1 MDGERDTCGN
11 LPTRRRLTDVFRRPD
26 IEARSVDVPLHWKIS
41 HPGRS
46 VDAVASGHL
55 SLRDIEGYFDDLMVS
70 GAFPYR
76 KLFDATEAT
85 STVNDAE
92 MMLLGARMSAYKGL
106 GPLGPLA
113 IVTPSSSLRTQA
125 MLFSALAP
133 ADRPLKI
140 FKTVAAARRWL
151 DAPAES
157 EEAK

>member
-1 MDGERDTCGN
+1 MGGERDTCRN
-11 LPTRRRLTDVFRRPD
+11 LPTRRRLADKFRRPD
-26 IEARSVDVPLHWKIS
+26 IEARPVDVPLHWKIS
-41 HPGRS
+41 HPNRS
-46 VDAVASGHL
+46 VEAVATGHL
-55 SLRDIEGYFDDLMVS
+55 SLQDIERYFDDLMVS

-85 STVNDAE
+85 STVDAAE

-113 IVTPSSSLRTQA
+113 IVTPDSSLRTQA

-140 FKTVAAARRWL
+140 FKTVVAARKWL
-151 DAPAES
+151 AAPS
-157 EEAK
+157 YSSPP

>member
-1 MDGERDTCGN
+1 M
-11 LPTRRRLTDVFRRPD
+11 
-26 IEARSVDVPLHWKIS
+26 PLNWKIS
-41 HPGRS
+41 HPDRS
-46 VDAVASGHL
+46 VEAVATGHL
-55 SLRDIEGYFDDLMVS
+55 SLRDIERYFDDLMVS

-85 STVNDAE
+85 STVDDAE

-113 IVTPSSSLRTQA
+113 IVVPNDSLRTQA

-140 FKTVAAARRWL
+140 FKTVAAARKWL

-157 EEAK
+157 EGAR